1 MFSVTAVGNLAS
13 DPVQKETTTGTKVTN
28 FTLLAT
34 IQEETTQFDCVV
46 WGNRGDVVM
55 DFLKKGNQ
63 ITISGSGQLNTFER
77 RDGSSGASI
86 KVRVNDFSLPPRR
99 NDCPTCKPVIPA

>member
-34 IQEETTQFDCVV
+34 IQEETTQFDCAV

-55 DFLKKGNQ
+55 DYIKKGNQ
-63 ITISGSGQLNTFER
+63 ITISGSGSINTFER

-86 KVRVNDFSLPPRR
+86 KVRVNDFSLPVRKSA
-99 NDCPTCKPVIPA
+99 DLAIPA